1 MLQNGD
7 LDQQSTANS
16 VFLVQKQT
24 LEELRRIAIKD
35 ASRRQ
40 WTLVAL
46 VLHLVLAVA
55 TIGGVLVA
63 VLVYA
68 RHNAGD
74 CNTCAD
80 NVEYISTSTD
90 LNSLRNFRVLSDRHM
105 CKVACFK

>member
-24 LEELRRIAIKD
+24 LEELRRIAIKE

-63 VLVYA
+63 VLVYT
-68 RHNAGD
+68 RQNAGD
-74 CNTCAD
+74 DCKTCAD
-80 NVEYISTSTD
+80 NVEYISTSMG
-90 LNSLRNFRVLSDRHM
+90 LNSRRTFLVVSDRQQF
-105 CKVACFK
+105 ACFR